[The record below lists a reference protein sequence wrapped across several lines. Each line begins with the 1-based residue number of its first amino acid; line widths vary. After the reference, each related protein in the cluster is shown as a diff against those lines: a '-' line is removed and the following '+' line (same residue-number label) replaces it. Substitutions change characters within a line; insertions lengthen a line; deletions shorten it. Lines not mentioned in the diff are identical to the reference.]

1 MKKLGEGGQ
10 FEPAWSHY
18 LCEYMMTQQTPV
30 VRRQVR
36 KLLLFICGH
45 KDRYRQMRDM
55 HALDY
60 HIKVSAYTSTAKA
73 GVTLGSFPSP
83 IGGLQHMCWD
93 YLTHST
99 SDPTHFVHRSGGKT
113 VGSTHHKACSV
124 CKQTPVDAFIHS
136 LYFIS
141 FDWEHKTTLSTTG
154 RINFSSSNQFGIR
167 LNLML
172 ANN

>member
-60 HIKVSAYTSTAKA
+60 HIKVSMGNKY
-73 GVTLGSFPSP
+73 
-83 IGGLQHMCWD
+83 
-93 YLTHST
+93 HST
-99 SDPTHFVHRSGGKT
+99 HTHKCINNRGHLTYCIQYLHLQALSRFRILNDDIACVVQDVKVLCAQGGFSFS
-113 VGSTHHKACSV
+113 GSTSV
-124 CKQTPVDAFIHS
+124 TPINLPYDSLIQLIEHLKSCVDIA
-136 LYFIS
+136 
-141 FDWEHKTTLSTTG
+141 
-154 RINFSSSNQFGIR
+154 SSRTPNWQK
-167 LNLML
+167 
-172 ANN
+172 

>member
-60 HIKVSAYTSTAKA
+60 HIKVS
-73 GVTLGSFPSP
+73 
-83 IGGLQHMCWD
+83 
-93 YLTHST
+93 
-99 SDPTHFVHRSGGKT
+99 SDPHMNYLCVYKLVSG
-113 VGSTHHKACSV
+113 
-124 CKQTPVDAFIHS
+124 
-136 LYFIS
+136 
-141 FDWEHKTTLSTTG
+141 
-154 RINFSSSNQFGIR
+154 
-167 LNLML
+167 M
-172 ANN
+172 

>member
-1 MKKLGEGGQ
+1 MHFPPQMKKLGEGGQ

-60 HIKVSAYTSTAKA
+60 HIKVSN
-73 GVTLGSFPSP
+73 
-83 IGGLQHMCWD
+83 
-93 YLTHST
+93 
-99 SDPTHFVHRSGGKT
+99 RT
-113 VGSTHHKACSV
+113 VLLLL
-124 CKQTPVDAFIHS
+124 F
-136 LYFIS
+136 YF
-141 FDWEHKTTLSTTG
+141 L
-154 RINFSSSNQFGIR
+154 
-167 LNLML
+167 L
-172 ANN
+172 

>member
-60 HIKVSAYTSTAKA
+60 HIKVRMLKDAII
-73 GVTLGSFPSP
+73 
-83 IGGLQHMCWD
+83 IGLIFVFTNLLMEGLMFHDNIFQR
-93 YLTHST
+93 
-99 SDPTHFVHRSGGKT
+99 F
-113 VGSTHHKACSV
+113 CSII
-124 CKQTPVDAFIHS
+124 C
-136 LYFIS
+136 
-141 FDWEHKTTLSTTG
+141 
-154 RINFSSSNQFGIR
+154 
-167 LNLML
+167 
-172 ANN
+172 